1 MNYIDFKNKFE
12 IFGLFSIQDIR
23 KMVPDFYFKNL
34 NQWQEKNYII
44 KLKNGWYCF
53 PEFLKQSNAHWLIA
67 NSIYQPSYISLESI
81 LSFYGLIPE
90 VIFTTTSVATLR
102 TMTYKTVVGDLYYY
116 TIKPELYFGY
126 RFLPF
131 SSKETANPFNRQIRV
146 AELEKAILDF
156 FYLRNNYRTKQD
168 IIDLRFDSHIIQNEL
183 NIETLYNYLSKFES
197 KILEQCIEM
206 MLEVYR

>member
-1 MNYIDFKNKFE
+1 MNYVDFKNKFE

-23 KMVPDFYFKNL
+23 KIIPDFYLKNL
-34 NQWQEKNYII
+34 NQWQKKNYLI

-53 PEFLKQSNAHWLIA
+53 PDFLRQNKANWLIA

-81 LSFYGLIPE
+81 LSFYGLIPD
-90 VIFTTTSVATLR
+90 VIFTTTSVATIR
-102 TMTYKTVVGDLYYY
+102 TMNYKTVVGDLYYY

-131 SSKETANPFNRQIRV
+131 LSKETANQFNRQMRI

-156 FYLRNNYRTKQD
+156 FYLRKIYRTKQD
-168 IIDLRFDSHIIQNEL
+168 IIDLRFDGHIIQNEL
-183 NIETLYNYLSKFES
+183 NIETLRNYLSKFKS
-197 KILEQCIEM
+197 KN
-206 MLEVYR
+206 

>member
-23 KMVPDFYFKNL
+23 KIIPDFYFKNL
-34 NQWQEKNYII
+34 NQWQKKNYII

-53 PEFLKQSNAHWLIA
+53 PGFLKQSKANWLIA

-90 VIFTTTSVATLR
+90 VIFTTTSVATLK
-102 TMTYKTVVGDLYYY
+102 TMIYKTAVGDLYYY

-131 SSKETANPFNRQIRV
+131 SSNETVNQFNRQLRV

-168 IIDLRFDSHIIQNEL
+168 IVDLRFDRHIIQNEL
-183 NIETLYNYLSKFES
+183 NIETLYNYLSKFKS